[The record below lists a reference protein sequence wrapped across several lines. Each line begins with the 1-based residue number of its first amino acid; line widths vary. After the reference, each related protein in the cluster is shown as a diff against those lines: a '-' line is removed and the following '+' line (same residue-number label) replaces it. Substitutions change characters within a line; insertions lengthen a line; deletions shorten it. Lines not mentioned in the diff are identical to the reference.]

1 MPTLSFAEKP
11 RNTRV
16 AYARDARMH
25 AVVRRSFAEAE
36 ATPETLN
43 PFFKAKDVYAL
54 LTAIDSLPPLGGH
67 KAVDVAPRGLAAP
80 DEGMLLQESFLAP
93 AAKPE
98 GDDPWAFT
106 TGRAARSAAREAAA
120 GLAIEDGFFDG
131 GPCVVEP
138 LHDWLFLRNLLIYA
152 MRIAAEAAGGRGGS
166 VLERAGFAPVE
177 PSTRAS
183 RRAMGGPGYVAPIAY
198 NPFFSRPAV
207 DLTWDDAKVWPLYS
221 KLTEADQTALEKATG
236 FTSARHLKGCPE
248 AKLLTSVQVDRA
260 EAGAGLRKTGEPEAR
275 WVYLA
280 LESVEAEG
288 QAAAAERFMR
298 AIDGLFG
305 CDILSLGGDPGTELV
320 REARPSGLAEA
331 AWAVVKDHPGYE
343 LACCRRCGRA
353 FFAPQAGRQAVF
365 CSQACRSAFNKA

>member
-1 MPTLSFAEKP
+1 MPTLSFEKKP

-25 AVVRRSFAEAE
+25 AVVRRSYADAR

-43 PFFKAKDVYAL
+43 PFFKARDVYAF
-54 LTAIDSLPPLGGH
+54 LTAIDSLPPLGGY
-67 KAVDVAPRGLAAP
+67 KAVDAAPRGLAAP
-80 DEGMLLQESFLAP
+80 DEGALLKETFLAP
-93 AAKPE
+93 AGKPE

-106 TGRAARSAAREAAA
+106 TGRAARAAAREATEA
-120 GLAIEDGFFDG
+120 LSLEEGFFKG

-152 MRIAAEAAGGRGGS
+152 MRMAAEAASGQGGD

-221 KLTEADQTALEKATG
+221 RLTVADQSALEKAVG
-236 FTSARHLKGCPE
+236 FTSVRHLKGCPE
-248 AKLLTSVQVDRA
+248 AKLLTSVQVDKA
-260 EAGAGLRKTGEPEAR
+260 EAGAGLRKAGEPEAE

-280 LESVEAEG
+280 LERVGDEG
-288 QAAAAERFMR
+288 QLETAQRFIR
-298 AIDGLFG
+298 ATDGLFG
-305 CDILSLGGDPGTELV
+305 CDSLSLGGDPGTELV
-320 REARPSGLAEA
+320 REAHPSGLAEA